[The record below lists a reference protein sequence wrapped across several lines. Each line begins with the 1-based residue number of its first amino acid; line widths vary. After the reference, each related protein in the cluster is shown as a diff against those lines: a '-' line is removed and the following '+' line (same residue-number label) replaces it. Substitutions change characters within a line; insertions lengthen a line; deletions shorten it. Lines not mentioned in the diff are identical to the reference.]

1 MGTIYAEKIIQI
13 RRSVEEKEENP
24 YEIEKTMERGYILVK
39 YEKLELEERKIL
51 DGSGVMLLPKAL
63 QPMIEE
69 LVQVKYPDPD
79 RPDWLVSDETGEVVL
94 GMSMME
100 GELEEGDLEEISEM
114 VQRQVKQMYPASQ
127 VETEPVIGEGE
138 ERVCWF
144 SWDIPVVDEDCC
156 HVLFFRG
163 IKGGMIMGSFDCSRD
178 GKKQWK
184 EILRKLLATI
194 KDCQGEVVE

>member
-1 MGTIYAEKIIQI
+1 MGTIYAEKIIQT

-39 YEKLELEERKIL
+39 YEKLKLEERKIL
-51 DGSGVMLLPKAL
+51 DGRGVMLLPEAL
-63 QPMIEE
+63 QPMTEE

-79 RPDWLVSDETGEVVL
+79 RPDWLVSDESGEVAL
-94 GMSMME
+94 GMSLIE
-100 GELEEGDLEEISEM
+100 GELEEGGLEEVSEM
-114 VQRQVKQMYPASQ
+114 VQRQMKQMYPASQ

-144 SWDIPVVDEDCC
+144 SWDMPVVDDCCC
-156 HVLFFRG
+156 HVLFFRE
-163 IKGGMIMGSFDCSRD
+163 IKGGMIMGSFDCSID

-184 EILRKLLATI
+184 EIVRKLLATI
-194 KDCQGEVVE
+194 KDCRREVVE

>member
-63 QPMIEE
+63 QPMTEE

-100 GELEEGDLEEISEM
+100 GELEEGDLEEI
-114 VQRQVKQMYPASQ
+114 
-127 VETEPVIGEGE
+127 
-138 ERVCWF
+138 
-144 SWDIPVVDEDCC
+144 
-156 HVLFFRG
+156 
-163 IKGGMIMGSFDCSRD
+163 
-178 GKKQWK
+178 
-184 EILRKLLATI
+184 
-194 KDCQGEVVE
+194 